1 MAAMQVIAS
10 RHAPRSSVVPFA
22 VGAFVGTVLL
32 AGGLFLGWLAF
43 ATPVVSDLSP
53 RAIQPDPIQLAF
65 GGLVWGVTLVAPP
78 LFAIVGLFRLGLVI
92 HTVTARPQ
100 KRAVTQAAAH
110 LGDEYISASNIRL
123 PDGRSIRDIVLGPYG
138 LAVVTELPPP
148 RALRRSGAS
157 WEIRRPDGRW
167 APLENPLER
176 AARDAERLRSWA
188 ASEDRD
194 FLVKTYAA
202 VVTTDPTVARTATC
216 AVIAPDQVPAWLSSL
231 PASRG
236 LNPDRRADLVD
247 RLSALA

>member
-1 MAAMQVIAS
+1 MTAMQVITS
-10 RHAPRSSVVPFA
+10 RHAPRSSVLPFA
-22 VGAFVGTVLL
+22 VGALVGAFLL

-43 ATPVVSDLSP
+43 ATPVVKELSP
-53 RAIQPDPIQLAF
+53 RTIQPDPVQLAF

-78 LFAIVGLFRLGLVI
+78 LFAIVGLFRLARAIQSV
-92 HTVTARPQ
+92 VARPP
-100 KRAVTQAAAH
+100 KRAVIRAAAH
-110 LGDEYISASNIRL
+110 LGDEYLSASNVRL
-123 PDGRSIRDIVLGPYG
+123 PDGRTIRDLVMGPYG
-138 LAVVTELPPP
+138 LAVITELPPP
-148 RALRRSGAS
+148 RALRHNGSS

-202 VVTTDPTVARTATC
+202 VVTTDSTVVRTATC
-216 AVIAPDQVPAWLSSL
+216 AVITPDQVPGWLASL

-236 LNPDRRADLVD
+236 LNADRRADLID
-247 RLSALA
+247 RLTALA